1 MGIGTSIVLIAV
13 GAILYYA
20 LEFDVAGIDERAAGA
35 ILMVIGIIGLVIA
48 LLYEFVW
55 SDRRRGRATV
65 YDEAP
70 VVREREVRPPTRF
83 RDRY

>member
-20 LEFDVAGIDERAAGA
+20 VEFDVAGIDEQAAGA

-55 SDRRRGRATV
+55 SGGRRRRGPAYEETQ
-65 YDEAP
+65 
-70 VVREREVRPPTRF
+70 VVREREVPPRY